1 MLPVLKEKLN
11 YLQTNEE
18 ILENNSM
25 IQEIQDS
32 EMFSKVE
39 ESRNDEYVSVEREE
53 NQKQEFEKENE
64 NFSKIQTFS
73 NLTKTADFLTQNE
86 NDRYDRQ
93 ERLKSL
99 GENSLKNEFREE
111 TSNRNFLKQKAK
123 EENDREIEIN
133 LNERIDQRI
142 DEKMKHFMD
151 VVSEDERK
159 IKLLERRLMSFEE
172 VKIKL
177 NDNFF
182 EKKIFLRKV
191 NYNRNDEL

>member
-18 ILENNSM
+18 GLENNSM

-39 ESRNDEYVSVEREE
+39 ESRNDEYISVEREE
-53 NQKQEFEKENE
+53 NQKQEFEKEKKPG

-73 NLTKTADFLTQNE
+73 NFTKTADFLTQNE

-93 ERLKSL
+93 ERLKSFR
-99 GENSLKNEFREE
+99 ESPLKNNELREE
-111 TSNRNFLKQKAK
+111 IENRNFLKQTTAK
-123 EENDREIEIN
+123 EENEREIEIN

-142 DEKMKHFMD
+142 DEKMKHFME
-151 VVSEDERK
+151 VLSEDERK

-172 VKIKL
+172 VKTKL
-177 NDNFF
+177 YD
-182 EKKIFLRKV
+182 IF
-191 NYNRNDEL
+191 

>member
-18 ILENNSM
+18 GLENNSM

-53 NQKQEFEKENE
+53 NQKQEFEKEKENENE

-73 NLTKTADFLTQNE
+73 NFTKTADFLTQNE

-99 GENSLKNEFREE
+99 RESSLKNEFREE
-111 TSNRNFLKQKAK
+111 TSNRMYLKQKEK
-123 EENDREIEIN
+123 EENEREIEIN

-142 DEKMKHFMD
+142 DEKMKHFID

-172 VKIKL
+172 VKTKL
-177 NDNFF
+177 NDLFF
-182 EKKIFLRKV
+182 
-191 NYNRNDEL
+191 